1 MFGQMAKWVAQ
12 IDQAERI
19 PEFVARAFATATSG
33 RAGPVVLALPEDML
47 SEAAVAREAQR
58 YIPVQAHPAAA
69 DVARLKDLLQA
80 ARRPF
85 VLLGG
90 GGWTDEAVAQ
100 VQRFAEAWDLPVG
113 ASFRCQDRFDNG
125 NDNYA
130 GDVAIGVNPKLAQR
144 VRKADLLLVLGA
156 RLGEITTGGYS
167 LLESPRPRQS
177 LIHVHAGAEELGRVY
192 QPSLAINA
200 GMPAMAAA
208 LAELRPDPPPA
219 WGKRTRQ
226 ARADYLAWTEP
237 PETPGALQMGAVMAF
252 LRERLPPEAILCNGA
267 GNYTVWPNRFYR
279 YRRYGTLLGPTSGS
293 MGYGTPAAVAAKRL
307 HPERPVIAFAG
318 DGCFLMNG
326 QELATAVQYGLNIVV
341 LVVNNGMYGTIRMH
355 QERHYPGRV
364 SGTDLINPDFAKLAE
379 AYGAHGAAVERTEDF
394 EAAFERA
401 LAAGRPALIELRID
415 PEAITPDQTLSQ
427 IRAAAEAG

>member
-1 MFGQMAKWVAQ
+1 
-12 IDQAERI
+12 
-19 PEFVARAFATATSG
+19 
-33 RAGPVVLALPEDML
+33 
-47 SEAAVAREAQR
+47 
-58 YIPVQAHPAAA
+58 
-69 DVARLKDLLQA
+69 
-80 ARRPF
+80 
-85 VLLGG
+85 
-90 GGWTDEAVAQ
+90 
-100 VQRFAEAWDLPVG
+100 
-113 ASFRCQDRFDNG
+113 
-125 NDNYA
+125 
-130 GDVAIGVNPKLAQR
+130 
-144 VRKADLLLVLGA
+144 DLLLVLGA

-192 QPSLAINA
+192 QPTLAINA
-200 GMPAMAAA
+200 GMPAMAAS
-208 LAELRPDPPPA
+208 LAELRPDSPPA
-219 WGKRTRQ
+219 WGERTRQ

-237 PETPGALQMGAVMAF
+237 LETSGALQMGAVMAF

-364 SGTDLINPDFAKLAE
+364 SGTDLANPDFAKLAE
-379 AYGAHGAAVERTEDF
+379 AYGAFGAAVERTEDF

-427 IRAAAEAG
+427 IRAAAEAE